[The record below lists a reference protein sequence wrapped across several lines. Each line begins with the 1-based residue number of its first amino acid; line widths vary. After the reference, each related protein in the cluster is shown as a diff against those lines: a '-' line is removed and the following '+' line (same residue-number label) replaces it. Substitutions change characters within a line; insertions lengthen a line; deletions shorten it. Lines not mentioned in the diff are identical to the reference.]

1 MASSGRIFRGVFGVS
16 KPLWRYHLDTGV
28 FMTVS
33 GTARMFYEVFM
44 LAKEKDKGPDFD
56 LLEGR
61 LGCFLGGITRYCTF
75 KWTLG
80 PRKTF

>member
-1 MASSGRIFRGVFGVS
+1 
-16 KPLWRYHLDTGV
+16 
-28 FMTVS
+28 MTVS